1 MRRSASEAQHLLK
14 TLLRVSQQLVHSDP
28 TTLTLIGEGASRG
41 IDSMTED
48 DLKALRRTA
57 YRYLRKMKTYTKDD
71 VKRIL
76 SKGSTLTASEVI
88 NELEMRVAQ
97 LEKQA
102 KKHPP
107 KAVDLNKLPDAEG
120 FWNMTLSDLKAINPV
135 LSTRGLRKENAKMAD
150 IIFFLNMAAGAW
162 KLKNKSRRS
171 ASFGDIIVE
180 VIEKYEDELM
190 ALDAEYIE
198 GGDDY
203 ANRKQ
208 EALFGGDL
216 DTALLFTRDRRVKE
230 VLLTIQSDLSR
241 IAKG

>member
-1 MRRSASEAQHLLK
+1 M
-14 TLLRVSQQLVHSDP
+14 
-28 TTLTLIGEGASRG
+28 G
-41 IDSMTED
+41 
-48 DLKALRRTA
+48 
-57 YRYLRKMKTYTKDD
+57 
-71 VKRIL
+71 
-76 SKGSTLTASEVI
+76 
-88 NELEMRVAQ
+88 
-97 LEKQA
+97 
-102 KKHPP
+102 
-107 KAVDLNKLPDAEG
+107 
-120 FWNMTLSDLKAINPV
+120 
-135 LSTRGLRKENAKMAD
+135 
-150 IIFFLNMAAGAW
+150 
-162 KLKNKSRRS
+162 RS

-241 IAKG
+241 IAKGEISLRRSASDTIKNLERRVARLERASSRIP